1 MINAHAANK
10 AKYGG
15 ETMPEGMEDCS
26 ACGFYGKESC
36 FTYGLCPAC
45 APDEDK
51 EPLWRDEDYYQ

>member
-26 ACGFYGKESC
+26 SCGWYGKESH

-51 EPLWRDEDYYQ
+51 KPLWHDEDYYQ